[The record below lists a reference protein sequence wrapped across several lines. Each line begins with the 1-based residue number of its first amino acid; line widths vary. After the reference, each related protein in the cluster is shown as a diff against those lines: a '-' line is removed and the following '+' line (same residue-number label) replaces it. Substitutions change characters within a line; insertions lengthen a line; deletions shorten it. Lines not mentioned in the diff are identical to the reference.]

1 MQHSNSSK
9 TIRSS
14 TSATGLQGCE
24 SFTLTPAE
32 ERLTIDDLIHLPSSP
47 AFNLEEGQDVIE
59 GLSNRSKSLPPKYF
73 YDELGSQ
80 LFEQICELPE
90 YYLTRTETAILK
102 QYAGAI
108 AQLTGPCELVE
119 LGSGSATKTRLLL
132 NAFQAYSY
140 PLIYIPIDVS
150 GAMLTESAHQLLKT
164 YSGLRIH
171 GLVSTYELALAQL
184 PPTTLPTRMLC
195 FIGSTLGNLTPDECD
210 EFLTQIAAALQP
222 GEYFL
227 LGVDLH
233 KSDTLLEAAYN
244 DSQGVTA
251 QFNLNMLHH
260 LNWRF
265 QGDFDPNQ
273 FEYVSFYNQAKHQIE
288 SYLKSLKSQVAT
300 LRALDLTVNF
310 AADEM
315 LLSEISRKF
324 DLPVLTEE
332 LQSHGLTTLRTFTDD
347 QQWFGLLLCERQNNA
362 SENQ

>member
-1 MQHSNSSK
+1 MQHSNSSE
-9 TIRSS
+9 TISSVSSATSLYDFNSS
-14 TSATGLQGCE
+14 TPVQI
-24 SFTLTPAE
+24 E
-32 ERLTIDDLIHLPSSP
+32 ERLTINLIQSPSAPES
-47 AFNLEEGQDVIE
+47 NLEEGQDVIE
-59 GLSNRSKSLPPKYF
+59 GLSNRPKSLPPKYF

-90 YYLTRTETAILK
+90 YYLTRTEAAILQ

-132 NAFQAYSY
+132 DAYQDYGY
-140 PLIYIPIDVS
+140 PLTYIPIDVS
-150 GAMLTESAHQLLKT
+150 GSMLTESAHQLLAT
-164 YSGLRIH
+164 YSDLRIH

-195 FIGSTLGNLTPDECD
+195 FIGSSLGNLTPEACD
-210 EFLTQIAAALQP
+210 EFMTQVAAALQP

-233 KSDTLLEAAYN
+233 KSDDLLEAAYN

-251 QFNLNMLHH
+251 KFNLNMLHH

-265 QGDFDPNQ
+265 QGNFDSNQ
-273 FEYVSFYNQAKHQIE
+273 FEHVAFYNQAKRQIE
-288 SYLKSLKSQVAT
+288 IYLKSLTSQVAT
-300 LRALDLTVNF
+300 LRALNLTVNF

-324 DLPVLTEE
+324 DLQALTQT
-332 LQSHGLTTLRTFTDD
+332 LQDHGLKPLKTFTDD
-347 QQWFGLLLCERQNNA
+347 KQWFGLLLCERQD
-362 SENQ
+362 NQPEEQ